1 VLKYDNAFSVSRRG
15 AGARSKWIRR
25 NHRGIYGVAPRHR
38 ETHELADG
46 AYRVVVSP
54 AIESTVRDLYHRA
67 SLDPARESGAVRL
80 ALGLRMKVRFMPL
93 RVRARVSHRD
103 NAIEIA
109 EDTSDVAAEFLAG
122 HEIAHVAVDR
132 RSCGGPQLEALCN
145 SMGAAIVAP
154 APAMY
159 LMRAT
164 CGYDVQR
171 MACLLVTS
179 EMIAA
184 LRWGEVFEEQVAVVE
199 PGRVRRSGPPIAL
212 SDNALRRIALAGG
225 GDGVRA
231 VRLSRGTMLVAA
243 E

>member
-15 AGARSKWIRR
+15 AGARSKWNRR
-25 NHRGIYGVAPRHR
+25 NHRGIDGVAPRHR

-46 AYRVVVSP
+46 AYRVGVSP

-80 ALGLRMKVRFMPL
+80 ALGLRMKVRFVPL
-93 RVRARVSHRD
+93 RVRARISHHD

-109 EDTSDVAAEFLAG
+109 DDASRVAAEFLAG
-122 HEIAHVAVDR
+122 HEIAHVATER
-132 RSCGGPQLEALCN
+132 RACGGPQLEALCN

-164 CGYDVQR
+164 CGYDVPR

-184 LRWGEVFEEQVAVVE
+184 LRWGEVFEESVAVVE
-199 PGRVRRSGPPIAL
+199 PGRVRRSGPAGLPPDA
-212 SDNALRRIALAGG
+212 DLRRIAMAGSAR
-225 GDGVRA
+225 GVRV
-231 VRLSRGTMLVAA
+231 VRLTRGSMVIRL